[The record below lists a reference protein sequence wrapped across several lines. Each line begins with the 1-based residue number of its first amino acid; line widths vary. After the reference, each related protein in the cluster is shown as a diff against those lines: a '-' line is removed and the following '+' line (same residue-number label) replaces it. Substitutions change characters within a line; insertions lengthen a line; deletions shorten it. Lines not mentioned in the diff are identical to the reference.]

1 MTRKYYR
8 ISPEHCVGIYYKSGG
23 HHHIVIWSPA
33 GMYLKLPHDQASQDG
48 LKIMLHKLWIC
59 AEHRCEETVQSLCLI
74 CLKYYDCWTCTHE
87 ACPKGDNQLNFV
99 DNQVPRIV
107 NNGKQEVVLM
117 ILQLEDTRICH
128 PAYRSPHQLPQFS
141 SLVLK
146 LKILIPNSPLG
157 ENLWIISQTTI

>member
-1 MTRKYYR
+1 MRKQ
-8 ISPEHCVGIYYKSGG
+8 YK
-23 HHHIVIWSPA
+23 V
-33 GMYLKLPHDQASQDG
+33 
-48 LKIMLHKLWIC
+48 
-59 AEHRCEETVQSLCLI
+59 CLI

-87 ACPKGDNQLNFV
+87 ACPKGDDQLNFV

-128 PAYRSPHQLPQFS
+128 TAYRSPHKLPQFS

-157 ENLWIISQTTI
+157 ENL